1 MMQSMYNKKRGI
13 FFIVAA
19 AFNFSTMNMF
29 ARLAGD
35 IPAMQKT
42 FFRNLVAILVISTI
56 LLLRRQRI
64 TVKKAHLPALL
75 ARSLFGTLGVVCNFY
90 AMDRMLLSDA
100 TILIDLSP
108 FFVILVSSLLL
119 HEKATQKQYVLIFLA
134 LVGACFVIK
143 PTANIFSNDA
153 ALAALGCAAFSGI
166 AYAMLRVLSKQGE
179 DGTTIVFFFSAF
191 SCAVCLPSML
201 LHPLPLTARQ
211 FILLLAAAAYR
222 YAPASEIS
230 IFDYTQIV
238 FAAVW
243 GWLIFNQA
251 ADISSY
257 IGYGIILAAAVS
269 VFLEGRKK

>member
-119 HEKATQKQYVLIFLA
+119 HEKATQKQYALIFLA

-153 ALAALGCAAFSGI
+153 ALAALG
-166 AYAMLRVLSKQGE
+166 LS
-179 DGTTIVFFFSAF
+179 
-191 SCAVCLPSML
+191 
-201 LHPLPLTARQ
+201 
-211 FILLLAAAAYR
+211 
-222 YAPASEIS
+222 
-230 IFDYTQIV
+230 
-238 FAAVW
+238 
-243 GWLIFNQA
+243 LIH
-251 ADISSY
+251 I
-257 IGYGIILAAAVS
+257 
-269 VFLEGRKK
+269 

>member
-119 HEKATQKQYVLIFLA
+119 HEKAKTV
-134 LVGACFVIK
+134 
-143 PTANIFSNDA
+143 
-153 ALAALGCAAFSGI
+153 CADFPCAGR
-166 AYAMLRVLSKQGE
+166 RVLRYQTYGKYFQQRCSACGAWLRRLQRYRIRHAASFVQAGGGW
-179 DGTTIVFFFSAF
+179 DHDRFFLLSLFL
-191 SCAVCLPSML
+191 CRMPAVN
-201 LHPLPLTARQ
+201 
-211 FILLLAAAAYR
+211 
-222 YAPASEIS
+222 APASVA
-230 IFDYTQIV
+230 FDG
-238 FAAVW
+238 AAVYPPV
-243 GWLIFNQA
+243 GRCGFRLSGPVFCNGGISLCA
-251 ADISSY
+251 RLRDIH
-257 IGYGIILAAAVS
+257 I
-269 VFLEGRKK
+269 

>member
-153 ALAALGCAAFSGI
+153 ALAAYRIRHAASFVQAGGGW
-166 AYAMLRVLSKQGE
+166 YHDRFFLLSL
-179 DGTTIVFFFSAF
+179 FL
-191 SCAVCLPSML
+191 CRMPAVN
-201 LHPLPLTARQ
+201 
-211 FILLLAAAAYR
+211 
-222 YAPASEIS
+222 APASVA
-230 IFDYTQIV
+230 FDG
-238 FAAVW
+238 AAVYPPV
-243 GWLIFNQA
+243 GRCGFRLSGPVFCNGG
-251 ADISSY
+251 ISLCTSLRN
-257 IGYGIILAAAVS
+257 IHI
-269 VFLEGRKK
+269 

>member
-1 MMQSMYNKKRGI
+1 MQSMYNKKRGI

-134 LVGACFVIK
+134 LVGACFACGAWLRCLQRYRIRH
-143 PTANIFSNDA
+143 A
-153 ALAALGCAAFSGI
+153 ASFVQAGGGWYHDRFFL
-166 AYAMLRVLSKQGE
+166 LSL
-179 DGTTIVFFFSAF
+179 FL
-191 SCAVCLPSML
+191 CRMPAVN
-201 LHPLPLTARQ
+201 
-211 FILLLAAAAYR
+211 
-222 YAPASEIS
+222 APASVA
-230 IFDYTQIV
+230 FDG
-238 FAAVW
+238 AAVYPPV
-243 GWLIFNQA
+243 GRCGFRLSGPVFCNGG
-251 ADISSY
+251 ISLCTSLRN
-257 IGYGIILAAAVS
+257 IHI
-269 VFLEGRKK
+269 